1 MPFTVKCLLV
11 DDLEENLVALGA
23 LLEQDGVELL
33 RARSGSEALELLL
46 VHDIALALLDV
57 QMPEMDGFQLAE
69 LMRGSE
75 RTRHIPIIFVT
86 AGTHEPHR
94 VFKGYELGAVDFLHK
109 PVDPLILANKAA
121 VFFQLYRQKLQL
133 AEDLRERT
141 ETLRLNEM
149 FVAILGHDLRTP
161 LNTMLT
167 SAEVLLRA
175 PGDPA
180 AQGAPARILSSGRRM
195 QTLIENVLDLAR
207 ARLAGGIALKRE
219 QVDLDRLLAAAL
231 LEHQALS
238 PATAIEVEC
247 RGDLR
252 GDWDSD
258 RLAQVLSN
266 LVGNAIQHGE
276 AGGPVQV
283 SVDGTHASSVI
294 LTVANPGG
302 IAPEALPHVFDP
314 FGSGRRQR
322 ARNEGLGLGLFIV
335 RQIVDAH
342 GGEIGVLV
350 ENECRT
356 VFRVALPRGV
366 AASPEA
372 MPGHA
377 SFSVRSLPDKP
388 LDSAGTPHAPKPVRR
403 ILVVDDNHDS
413 ADSLAILLELEGNQ
427 TRTAYDGLE
436 AIQVAGEFR
445 PDVIVLD
452 LGLPKLDGYQAAQR
466 IRGESWGQQM
476 VLVALTGW
484 DDEDDRRRTRDA
496 GFDRHLVKPV
506 DGLALQKILLD
517 LPVRSVAAPV

>member
-1 MPFTVKCLLV
+1 MPPPVKCLLV
-11 DDLEENLVALGA
+11 DDLEENLVALSA
-23 LLEQDGVELL
+23 LLGQEGVELL
-33 RARSGSEALELLL
+33 LARSGSEALELLL
-46 VHDIALALLDV
+46 AHDIALALLDV

-86 AGTHEPHR
+86 AGTHEPRR

-109 PVDPLILANKAA
+109 PVDPLILSNKAA

-161 LNTMLT
+161 LNTILT
-167 SAEVLLRA
+167 SADVLLHT
-175 PGDPA
+175 PGEPA
-180 AQGAPARILSSGRRM
+180 TQAAAGRIRSSGRRM

-207 ARLAGGIALKRE
+207 ARLAGGISLKRE
-219 QVDLDRLLAAAL
+219 NVDLGALVDLTL
-231 LEHQALS
+231 LEHKALS
-238 PATAIEVEC
+238 PHTAVLVE
-247 RGDLR
+247 RQGDLQ

-266 LVGNAIQHGE
+266 LLGNAIQHGE

-283 SVDGTHASSVI
+283 SLDGTHAPTVTV
-294 LTVANPGG
+294 TVANPGP
-302 IAPEALPHVFDP
+302 IAPDALPHVFDP

-342 GGEIGVLV
+342 GGEIGVHV
-350 ENECRT
+350 EEGRRT
-356 VFRVALPRGV
+356 SFRVALPRHV
-366 AASPEA
+366 AAERDDAVRP
-372 MPGHA
+372 
-377 SFSVRSLPDKP
+377 SFLTRQPAVVAAP
-388 LDSAGTPHAPKPVRR
+388 ATPTTRRR
-403 ILVVDDNHDS
+403 ILVVDDNRDS

-427 TRTAYDGLE
+427 THTAYDGLE
-436 AIQVAGEFR
+436 AVQAAGEFR

-452 LGLPKLDGYQAAQR
+452 LGLPRLDGYQAAQR
-466 IRGESWGQQM
+466 IRAQSWGQKM

-484 DDEDDRRRTRDA
+484 DNEEDRRRTHDA

-506 DGLALQKILLD
+506 DGPALQKILLD
-517 LPVRSVAAPV
+517 LPSREGPTPG